1 MEFFG
6 RLEGRFLPAGT
17 ATVAIQIGLLSA
29 ASFSRQPAFFPRS
42 IVIVNYD
49 VKRIDPRNPGYRMKN
64 VLNLLFLG
72 FLAIAPTHAAPLDLE
87 KDSRIV
93 LIGNGLGSRMMQFGS
108 FEINLHLQHPGK
120 NLFIRN
126 MCDEGD
132 TPGFRP
138 HSARPSPWAFPGAE
152 KFHPPLSD
160 IKDRWGSG
168 QTGNGSM
175 PTPDEWLTQLKPDI
189 IIGFFGYNESFK
201 GSGGL
206 ENFEGELRAFIK
218 HTLSQT
224 YNGSSAPKLALVS
237 PTAFEHEGTEH
248 GREVNANLALYT
260 GAMEKV
266 AAEENVLFAN
276 CFNASQKWF
285 QQSEAPLTRDGA
297 LLNQTGYGHL
307 QEFLIETLF
316 GNHRND
322 TGIHDVRSAVL
333 EKNWLWEKY
342 YKIPN
347 GVHVYGR
354 RHKPFGPVNYPPE
367 LKKLEQMTDNRDQ
380 AIWAAAQG
388 KPFDLA
394 AADAKTQALPEI
406 ETNYRPKGNNGATEY
421 LYAEKA
427 LASFTTAPG
436 YKIDL
441 FASEKEFP
449 DLANPVQLAFDNQG
463 RLWVAT
469 MPTYPH
475 YKPGAPKPN
484 DKLIILEDT
493 DNDGKADKQTT
504 FVDDLHLPTG
514 FEISHDG
521 VYVAQ
526 GNHLILLEDTD
537 GDDKA
542 DVREIVLSGFD
553 DHDTHHVISAFCA
566 DPSGALYMG
575 EGTFLHSNVETAYG
589 PVRSSNGGFF
599 RYSPQRNHLE
609 RTARLSIPNPW
620 GTAFDDFGQ
629 PFFLE
634 TSDPDLHWMTPGSV
648 NVDYGQFTPKP
659 PSILENSQR
668 VRPTSGLEFISSRHF
683 PDEVQ
688 GDVLLNNTIG
698 FLGTKQ
704 HQIIDSESGFAS
716 KHRHDLLTSTD
727 GNFRPVDLEFAPDGS
742 LYLVD
747 WHNVLVGHM
756 QHSARDPLRDHKH
769 GRIYRITY
777 PDRPLVEPAQIYQA
791 PLATLFENLTLPEY
805 RTRYRTRRELRARP
819 AAEVLPAL
827 QKWIAALD
835 SKSPRY
841 EHHLLEAL
849 WVTWGFDQVAQVLLG
864 RLITAKDHRVRA
876 AAVDVLR
883 YSGHQIENQAN
894 LLEQAA
900 TDDSARVRL
909 HTAVAAS
916 WLTPE
921 KGLPI
926 LAEIEKHPIDT
937 WLKPVL
943 TTAQAHLK
951 GQAVTG
957 DAAEKLRKPTTPLQ
971 GEALTLFT
979 KGAEVYSRE
988 GHCITCHQPDGE
1000 GLPAAMFPPLSQTKW
1015 VQGSEERLI
1024 KLTLH
1029 GLLGPIEIKGKKY
1042 PGQVPMTAFKQLP
1055 DEELA
1060 AVLTYVRNT
1069 FGNSASVITPA
1080 KVKEVREATKNQA
1093 SFYAPADLLKDHPH
1107 Q

>member
-1 MEFFG
+1 MKLSVISSCLALLTSG
-6 RLEGRFLPAGT
+6 ITSAT
-17 ATVAIQIGLLSA
+17 AEPFQL
-29 ASFSRQPAFFPRS
+29 
-42 IVIVNYD
+42 
-49 VKRIDPRNPGYRMKN
+49 K
-64 VLNLLFLG
+64 
-72 FLAIAPTHAAPLDLE
+72 

-93 LIGNGLGSRMMQFGS
+93 LLGNGLGSRMMQFGT
-108 FEINLHLQHPGK
+108 FETRLHLQHPEK
-120 NLFIRN
+120 NLVIRN
-126 MCDEGD
+126 MCDEGN

-138 HSARPSPWAFPGAE
+138 HSGRPSPWAFPGAE
-152 KFHPPLSD
+152 KFHPPLS
-160 IKDRWGSG
+160 KATDRWGSG
-168 QTGNGSM
+168 HTGNGSM
-175 PTPDEWLTQLKPDI
+175 PSPDEWLTQLKPDI
-189 IIGFFGYNESFK
+189 IIAFFGFNESFN
-201 GSGGL
+201 GQAGL
-206 ENFEGELRAFIK
+206 ENFKGELRAWIQ
-218 HTLSQT
+218 HTKSQK
-224 YNGSSAPKLALVS
+224 YNGVTSPQIALVS
-237 PTAFEHEGTEH
+237 PTAFEDPSND
-248 GREVNANLALYT
+248 RERTVDANLALYT
-260 GAMEKV
+260 ATMEQV
-266 AAEENVLFAN
+266 AQVENVSFSN
-276 CFNASQKWF
+276 CYKLSKNWF
-285 QQSEAPLTRDGA
+285 KSTKEERTRDGV
-297 LLNQTGYGHL
+297 LLNETGYRDLASDLIPSIFG
-307 QEFLIETLF
+307 EISPKTPWIETVDAI
-316 GNHRND
+316 R
-322 TGIHDVRSAVL
+322 

-354 RHKPFGPVNYPPE
+354 RHNPFGPVNYPPE
-367 LKKLEQMTDNRDQ
+367 LKKLEEMCANRDQ

-394 AADAKTQALPEI
+394 AADAKTTPLPEI
-406 ETNYRPKGNNGATEY
+406 ETNYRPSKKNGTTEY
-421 LYAEKA
+421 LYGDKA

-436 YKIDL
+436 YQIDL

-449 DLANPVQLAFDNQG
+449 NLANPVQLAFDNKG
-463 RLWVAT
+463 RLWIAT

-475 YKPGAPKPN
+475 WKPGNPKPN
-484 DKLIILEDT
+484 DMLLIYEDT
-493 DNDGKADKQTT
+493 DNDGKADKETI
-504 FVDDLHLPTG
+504 FADGLHLPTG

-526 GNHLILLEDTD
+526 GNHLILLKDTD

-566 DPSGALYMG
+566 DPSGAIYMG

-648 NVDYGQFTPKP
+648 NLDYGQFTPKP

-668 VRPTSGLEFISSRHF
+668 VRPTSGLEFVSIRHF

-704 HQIIDSESGFAS
+704 HQMMASEAGFTS

-727 GNFRPVDLEFAPDGS
+727 GNFRPIDLEFAPDGS

-777 PDRPLVEPAQIYQA
+777 PDRLLVEPAKIHQS

-805 RTRYRTRRELRARP
+805 RTRYRTRRELRARN
-819 AAEVLPAL
+819 ASEVLPAL
-827 QKWIAALD
+827 QKWTASLD

-841 EHHLLEAL
+841 EHLLLEAL
-849 WVTWGFDQVAQVLLG
+849 WVSWGFDQVDQVLLR
-864 RLITAKDHRVRA
+864 RLITAKDHRVRT

-883 YSGHQIENQAN
+883 YNGHQIENQAN
-894 LLEQAA
+894 LLEQTA
-900 TDDSARVRL
+900 TDESVRVRL

-926 LAEIEKHPIDT
+926 LAEVAKHPVDKWI
-937 WLKPVL
+937 KPVL
-943 TTAQAHLK
+943 ETAEAHLN
-951 GQAVTG
+951 GQAVTD
-957 DAAEKLRKPTTPLQ
+957 DAAEKLRKPTSPLK
-971 GEALTLFT
+971 GEALTLFN

-1015 VQGSEERLI
+1015 VQGSEERLV

-1069 FGNSASVITPA
+1069 FGNKASVITPA
-1080 KVKEVREATKNQA
+1080 KVKEVRETTKNQA
-1093 SFYAPADLLKDHPH
+1093 SFYAPADLLKEHPH
-1107 Q
+1107 N

>member
-1 MEFFG
+1 
-6 RLEGRFLPAGT
+6 
-17 ATVAIQIGLLSA
+17 
-29 ASFSRQPAFFPRS
+29 
-42 IVIVNYD
+42 
-49 VKRIDPRNPGYRMKN
+49 MKN
-64 VLNLLFLG
+64 LFL
-72 FLAIAPTHAAPLDLE
+72 FLLTFLTASAAPLKLE

-93 LIGNGLGSRMMQFGS
+93 LLGNGLDSRMMQFGT
-108 FEINLHLQHPGK
+108 FETRLHLQHPEK

-126 MCDEGD
+126 MCDEGN

-152 KFHPPLSD
+152 KFHPPLSKA
-160 IKDRWGSG
+160 KDRWGSG
-168 QTGNGSM
+168 NTGNGSM

-189 IIGFFGYNESFK
+189 IIAFFGYNASFQ
-201 GSGGL
+201 GPAGL
-206 ENFEGELRAFIK
+206 ENFKGELRAFIK
-218 HTLSQT
+218 HTQSQK
-224 YNGSSAPKLALVS
+224 YNGTSAPQLALVS
-237 PTAFEHEGTEH
+237 PTAFEKPSDD
-248 GREVNANLALYT
+248 REREIDTNLALYT
-260 GAMEKV
+260 SAMAQV
-266 AAEENVLFAN
+266 AKEERVSFSDLHRSTIAWYRH
-276 CFNASQKWF
+276 AKKI
-285 QQSEAPLTRDGA
+285 TRDGI
-297 LLNQTGYGHL
+297 LLPENDFKAAAGSKGAIAGYDAIGITL
-307 QEFLIETLF
+307 NREFF
-316 GNHRND
+316 GSS
-322 TGIHDVRSAVL
+322 GIFFSEKYEKIKAAVL

-367 LKKLEQMTDNRDQ
+367 LKKLAQMCANRDQ
-380 AIWAAAQG
+380 AIWGAAQG

-394 AADAKTQALPEI
+394 AADAKTIPLPEVQ
-406 ETNYRPKGNNGATEY
+406 TNYRPSKKNGTTEY
-421 LYAEKA
+421 LYGDQA

-449 DLANPVQLAFDNQG
+449 HLANPVQLAFDNQG
-463 RLWVAT
+463 RLWIAT
-469 MPTYPH
+469 MASYPH
-475 YKPGAPKPN
+475 WKPGNPKPN
-484 DKLIILEDT
+484 DMLLIYEDT
-493 DNDGKADKQTT
+493 DHDGKADKETI
-504 FVDDLHLPTG
+504 FADGLHLPTG

-521 VYVAQ
+521 VYLAQ
-526 GNHLILLEDTD
+526 GNHLILLKDTD

-566 DPSGALYMG
+566 DPSGAIYMG
-575 EGTFLHSNVETAYG
+575 EGTFLHSNIETAYG

-620 GTAFDDFGQ
+620 GTAFDDYGQ

-648 NVDYGQFTPKP
+648 NLDYGQFTPKP
-659 PSILENSQR
+659 PSILEKSQR
-668 VRPTSGLEFISSRHF
+668 VRPTSGLEFVSSRHF

-704 HQIIDSESGFAS
+704 HQLSDSESGYKS

-742 LYLVD
+742 LYLID

-756 QHSARDPLRDHKH
+756 QHSARDPLRDHLH

-777 PDRPLVEPAQIYQA
+777 PDRPLVGPAEIHNA
-791 PLATLFENLTLPEY
+791 PLATLFKNLTLPES
-805 RTRYRTRRELRARP
+805 RTRYRTRRELRARDS
-819 AAEVLPAL
+819 AEVLPAL
-827 QKWIAALD
+827 QKWTAGLD

-849 WVTWGFDQVAQVLLG
+849 WVTWGFDQVDQVLLKNL
-864 RLITAKDHRVRA
+864 LIAKDHRVRA
-876 AAVDVLR
+876 AVVNVLR

-894 LLEQAA
+894 LLQQSA
-900 TDDSARVRL
+900 TDGSARARL

-916 WLTPE
+916 WLTPA

-926 LAEIEKHPIDT
+926 LAEVSKHPIDK

-943 TTAQAHLK
+943 ETATAHLQ
-951 GQAVTG
+951 GQEVKTDTSEARG
-957 DAAEKLRKPTTPLQ
+957 KPTSNLSPADLIT
-971 GEALTLFT
+971 FK
-979 KGAEVYSRE
+979 KGAEVYNRE
-988 GHCITCHQPDGE
+988 GHCITCHQADGK
-1000 GLPAAMFPPLSQTKW
+1000 GLPAAMFPPLAGTKW
-1015 VQGSEERLI
+1015 AQGSEDRLI

-1042 PGQVPMTAFKQLP
+1042 PGQVPMTAFAQLP

-1069 FGNSASVITPA
+1069 FDNKASIITPA
-1080 KVKEVREATKNQA
+1080 KVKAVREATKSQA
-1093 SFYAPADLLKDHPH
+1093 SFYAPADLLKQHPH
-1107 Q
+1107 N

>member
-1 MEFFG
+1 
-6 RLEGRFLPAGT
+6 
-17 ATVAIQIGLLSA
+17 
-29 ASFSRQPAFFPRS
+29 
-42 IVIVNYD
+42 
-49 VKRIDPRNPGYRMKN
+49 MKN
-64 VLNLLFLG
+64 FFLFLLT
-72 FLAIAPTHAAPLDLE
+72 FLTASAAPLKLE

-93 LIGNGLGSRMMQFGS
+93 LIGNGLGSRMMQFGD
-108 FEINLHLQHPGK
+108 FETYLHHWFPDK
-120 NLFIRN
+120 NLLIRN
-126 MCDEGD
+126 MCDEGN

-138 HSARPSPWAFPGAE
+138 HSGRPSPWAFPGAE
-152 KFHPPLSD
+152 KFHPPLSKA
-160 IKDRWGSG
+160 KDRWGSG
-168 QTGNGSM
+168 NTGTGFM
-175 PTPDEWLTQLKPDI
+175 PTPDQWLTQLKPDI
-189 IIGFFGYNESFK
+189 IIGFFGYNESFQ
-201 GSGGL
+201 GQAGL
-206 ENFEGELRAFIK
+206 ENFKAELRAWIT
-218 HTLSQT
+218 HTKSQK
-224 YNGSSAPKLALVS
+224 YNGVSAPQIAIVS
-237 PTAFEHEGTEH
+237 PTDFENPRTRREH
-248 GREVNANLALYT
+248 TASTNIELYMDSMNEI
-260 GAMEKV
+260 AKL
-266 AAEENVLFAN
+266 ENIGFSHLISVTSLIDR
-276 CFNASQKWF
+276 SPRR
-285 QQSEAPLTRDGA
+285 SITRDGY
-297 LLNQTGYGHL
+297 LLNKDAYSYIANKIVSDV
-307 QEFLIETLF
+307 F
-316 GNHRND
+316 D
-322 TGIHDVRSAVL
+322 TQNIHDSKNYHQIKAAVR

-354 RHKPFGPVNYPPE
+354 RHRPFGPVNYPPE
-367 LKKLEQMTDNRDQ
+367 LKKLAQMCAVRDQ

-394 AADAKTQALPEI
+394 AADAKTIALPEVK
-406 ETNYRPKGNNGATEY
+406 TNYRPSKKNGSTEY
-421 LYAEKA
+421 LYGDKA

-449 DLANPVQLAFDNQG
+449 HLANPVQIAFDNQG

-469 MPTYPH
+469 MPGYPH
-475 YKPGAPKPN
+475 WKPGNPKPS
-484 DKLIILEDT
+484 DKLLILEDT
-493 DNDGKADKQTT
+493 DNDGKADKETI
-504 FVDDLHLPTG
+504 FADNLHLPTG

-521 VYVAQ
+521 VYLAQ
-526 GNHLILLEDTD
+526 GNHLIRLQDTD

-566 DPSGALYMG
+566 DPSGAIYMG
-575 EGTFLHSNVETAYG
+575 EGTFLHSNIETAYG

-620 GTAFDDFGQ
+620 GTAFDRYGQ

-634 TSDPDLHWMTPGSV
+634 TSDPDLHWLTPGSV
-648 NVDYGQFTPKP
+648 KVDYGQFTPKP
-659 PSILENSQR
+659 PAILEKSQL
-668 VRPTSGLEFISSRHF
+668 VRPTSGLEFVSSRHF

-688 GDVLLNNTIG
+688 GDILLNNTIG

-704 HQIIDSESGFAS
+704 HQITDSESGYKA
-716 KHRHDLLTSTD
+716 KHRQDLLTSTD

-756 QHSARDPLRDHKH
+756 QHSARDPLRDHLH

-777 PDRPLVEPAQIYQA
+777 PSRPLVKPAKIHNA
-791 PLATLFENLTLPEY
+791 PLATLFKNLTLPES

-819 AAEVLPAL
+819 NAEVIPAL
-827 QKWIAALD
+827 AAWAIALD
-835 SKSPRY
+835 QKAPRY

-849 WVTWGFDQVAQVLLG
+849 WVTWGLDQVSEPLLKN
-864 RLITAKDHRVRA
+864 LLKANDPRVRA
-876 AAVDVLR
+876 AAIDVLR
-883 YSGHQIENQAN
+883 YSGHQIESQAN
-894 LLEQAA
+894 LLEQTA
-900 TDDSARVRL
+900 TDKSATVRL

-916 WLTPE
+916 WLTPA

-926 LAEIEKHPIDT
+926 LASLSKQPVDK

-951 GQAVTG
+951 GQEVKTVT
-957 DAAEKLRKPTTPLQ
+957 AEKHGKPTSPLN
-971 GEALTLFT
+971 AADLITFK

-988 GHCITCHQPDGE
+988 GHCITCHQADGG
-1000 GLPAAMFPPLSQTKW
+1000 GLPAAMFPSLADTQW
-1015 VQGSEERLI
+1015 VQGNEDRLI

-1042 PGQVPMTAFKQLP
+1042 PGQVPMTAFAQLP
-1055 DEELA
+1055 DDELA

-1069 FGNSASVITPA
+1069 FGNKASIITPA
-1080 KVKEVREATKNQA
+1080 KVKAVREATKSQTT
-1093 SFYAPADLLKDHPH
+1093 FYAPADLRKEHPH
-1107 Q
+1107 K

>member
-1 MEFFG
+1 MERMT
-6 RLEGRFLPAGT
+6 RLRTIL
-17 ATVAIQIGLLSA
+17 ILCLLGIHS
-29 ASFSRQPAFFPRS
+29 SR
-42 IVIVNYD
+42 
-49 VKRIDPRNPGYRMKN
+49 
-64 VLNLLFLG
+64 
-72 FLAIAPTHAAPLDLE
+72 AAPLTLE

-93 LIGNGLGSRMMQFGS
+93 LLGNGLGSRMMQYGD
-108 FEINLHLQHPGK
+108 FETKLHRQHAYK

-126 MCDEGD
+126 MCDEGN

-138 HSARPSPWAFPGAE
+138 HSARSNPWAFPGAE
-152 KFHPPLSD
+152 KFHPPLSKA
-160 IKDRWGSG
+160 KDRWGSG
-168 QTGNGSM
+168 HTGSGSM
-175 PTPDEWLTQLKPDI
+175 PSPDQWLTQLKPDI
-189 IIGFFGYNESFK
+189 IIAFFGYNESFN
-201 GSGGL
+201 GPAGL
-206 ENFEGELRAFIK
+206 ENFKGELRAFVQ
-218 HTLSQT
+218 HTKAQK
-224 YNGSSAPKLALVS
+224 YNGKNAPKLALVG
-237 PTAFEHEGTEH
+237 PTAFDHPDADHKEKVTT
-248 GREVNANLALYT
+248 NLALYT
-260 GAMEKV
+260 QAMIEISKS
-266 AAEENVLFAN
+266 ENIIFSDLSNNTDTTKFPPYRLRPHE
-276 CFNASQKWF
+276 
-285 QQSEAPLTRDGA
+285 EAPFPISPYQSIAEKLYTDIFVDNVR
-297 LLNQTGYGHL
+297 
-307 QEFLIETLF
+307 
-316 GNHRND
+316 R
-322 TGIHDVRSAVL
+322 RSAIHIFSGNAVR

-354 RHKPFGPVNYPPE
+354 RHRPFGPVNYPPE
-367 LKKLEQMTDNRDQ
+367 LKKLVQMCAVRDQ

-394 AADAKTQALPEI
+394 AADAKTIPLPEVK
-406 ETNYRPKGNNGATEY
+406 TNYRPSKKNGSTEY
-421 LYAEKA
+421 LYGDKA

-449 DLANPVQLAFDNQG
+449 HLANPVQLAFDNQG
-463 RLWVAT
+463 RLWIAT
-469 MPTYPH
+469 MPSYPH
-475 YKPGAPKPN
+475 WKPGDPKPN
-484 DKLIILEDT
+484 DMLLIYEDT
-493 DNDGKADKQTT
+493 DHDGKADKETI
-504 FVDDLHLPTG
+504 FADGLHLPTG

-526 GNHLILLEDTD
+526 GNHLILLKDTD

-566 DPSGALYMG
+566 DPSGAIYMG

-620 GTAFDDFGQ
+620 GTAFDRYGQ

-648 NVDYGQFTPKP
+648 NLDYGQFTPKP
-659 PSILENSQR
+659 PSILEKSQR
-668 VRPTSGLEFISSRHF
+668 VRPTSGLEFVSSRHF

-704 HQIIDSESGFAS
+704 HQMLDSESGYKA
-716 KHRHDLLTSTD
+716 KHRQDLVKSSD
-727 GNFRPVDLEFAPDGS
+727 GNYRPVDLEFAPDGS

-756 QHSARDPLRDHKH
+756 QHSARDPLRDHLH

-777 PDRPLVEPAQIYQA
+777 PDRPLVKPAKIHNA
-791 PLATLFENLTLPEY
+791 PLATLFKNLTLPES

-819 AAEVLPAL
+819 NAEVIPAL
-827 QKWIAALD
+827 AAWAIALD
-835 SKSPRY
+835 QKAPRY

-849 WVTWGFDQVAQVLLG
+849 WVTWGLDQVSEPLLKN
-864 RLITAKDHRVRA
+864 LLKANDPRVRA
-876 AAVDVLR
+876 AAIDVLR
-883 YSGHQIENQAN
+883 YSGHQIESQAN
-894 LLEQAA
+894 LLEQTA
-900 TDDSARVRL
+900 TDKSATVRL

-916 WLTPE
+916 WLTPA

-926 LAEIEKHPIDT
+926 LASLSKQPVDK

-951 GQAVTG
+951 GQEVKTVT
-957 DAAEKLRKPTTPLQ
+957 AEKHGKPTSPLN
-971 GEALTLFT
+971 AADLITFK

-988 GHCITCHQPDGE
+988 GHCITCHQADGG
-1000 GLPAAMFPPLSQTKW
+1000 GLPAAMFPSLAGTQW
-1015 VQGSEERLI
+1015 VQGSEDRLI

-1042 PGQVPMTAFKQLP
+1042 PGQVPMTAFAQLP
-1055 DEELA
+1055 DDELA

-1069 FGNSASVITPA
+1069 FGNKASIITPA
-1080 KVKEVREATKNQA
+1080 KVKAVREATKSQTT
-1093 SFYAPADLLKDHPH
+1093 FYAPADLLKQHPH
-1107 Q
+1107 N